1 MNRKVYITDY
11 IANPDLERKVLGDLL
26 VSTPQEDV
34 EVLLVWH
41 QKIDAAYMNRFP
53 RLKGVV
59 RYGVGFDSID
69 LECASSRGV
78 VVCNTPDYGTDEVS
92 DTALAMILSQTR
104 GLYLYDLISRNLPDN
119 WQENALK
126 MIKRTSEITLG
137 ILGAGRIGG
146 SVLLKARALGF
157 RTVFFD
163 PYKPSG
169 HEKMLGSKRT
179 ATMDELLVCSDII
192 SIHVP
197 LSGETRGIIN
207 SSFVGKMKKGAS
219 LVNTARGGLL
229 DDIDT
234 LYEPLKSGHLHQVF
248 LDVLPKEPPRQGRL
262 INAWLK
268 RESWLDGR
276 LLINPHTAY
285 YSNDAYR
292 EMRSKASANALRIL
306 NGEMPLNIVSI

>member
-1 MNRKVYITDY
+1 MIRKVYITDY

-34 EVLLVWH
+34 AVLLVWH

-119 WQENALK
+119 WQENTLK

-219 LVNTARGGLL
+219 LVNTARGGLFY
-229 DDIDT
+229 DIDT

-248 LDVLPKEPPRQGRL
+248 LDVLPEEPPRQGRL